1 MITTLTDTQKT
12 YIRGWVAAL
21 RSGKYQQG
29 LGCLRSLDD
38 KFCCLGVL
46 CDLGMYKAWVRGS
59 SAFLYRGY
67 DGTLPDE
74 VRYTVGLDYSDVG
87 ALMALNDR
95 YGKSF
100 EEIADYL
107 EATYL
112 GD

>member
-29 LGCLRSLDD
+29 LGCLRSLGD

-46 CDLGMYKAWVRGS
+46 CDLGREKAWVRGS
-59 SAFLYRGY
+59 GAFFYHGH
-67 DGTLPDE
+67 DGTLPE
-74 VRYTVGLDYSDVG
+74 IVRDTVGLGYSDTI
-87 ALMALNDR
+87 ALMRLNDR
-95 YGKSF
+95 EGKSF

-107 EATYL
+107 ETTFL